1 MTLEFTVKRVRG
13 SVTQGNAT
21 VFCNGEKVATFGDT
35 IELIK
40 EGKPYYGEN
49 IGGWASTKPDSD
61 FINGVLFHPLDDYY
75 HYSERVKEIISRQA
89 TKESGAA
96 V

>member
-1 MTLEFTVKRVRG
+1 MLLDFTVKRERG
-13 SVTQGNAT
+13 SVTQGGAT
-21 VFCNGEKVATFGDT
+21 VYLNGEKVVTFADT

-40 EGKPYYGEN
+40 EGAPYYGEN

-61 FINGVLFHPLDDYY
+61 FINGVLFHPFNDY
-75 HYSERVKEIISRQA
+75 SDKVKEIISRQ
-89 TKESGAA
+89 GAA